1 MKKFT
6 SMAACLLMAG
16 TVPFTASAKD
26 LYVSAQGDDSN
37 DGLTSATAKKTLT
50 ALDAI
55 IEKNDV
61 VYVSGILNLDNEV
74 PADFN
79 PA

>member
-6 SMAACLLMAG
+6 SIAACLLMG
-16 TVPFTASAKD
+16 TIPFTASAKD
-26 LYVSAQGDDSN
+26 LYVSADGDDSN

-55 IEKNDV
+55 IFAWLTQLA
-61 VYVSGILNLDNEV
+61 GHH
-74 PADFN
+74 FHRC
-79 PA
+79 